1 VCRRRTQSLFS
12 QRVDTVRA
20 PGSGLPISCPAKR
33 VAMMFAS
40 PPSTG
45 AVWLMFLDSGGGVV
59 FRGALEH
66 QTDIS
71 EAFPYTRHFPR
82 TPSNLVKGVTAYYP
96 VVVMPSPRN
105 GPTLCFRR

>member
-1 VCRRRTQSLFS
+1 VRKWRTQAVFATRRYREGAGLGLAHLLPGEA
-12 QRVDTVRA
+12 RGHDVRQ
-20 PGSGLPISCPAKR
+20 PA
-33 VAMMFAS
+33 
-40 PPSTG
+40 STG

-66 QTDIS
+66 QTERA
-71 EAFPYTRHFPR
+71 EAFPCTRHFPR